1 LLRISPNEIITQCG
15 FPHSADGATVTA
27 IAIAEPSNS
36 AKPAWRWIGL
46 LSLLF
51 AASLIAATVYGFV
64 YEREAKNLVEEA
76 QVAAQLQAEVLKSEL
91 EKQRSVPAILAMDT
105 DLIESVHNPSLQHS
119 LAISKKLELVRRDT
133 RGAVIYVIDK
143 NGRTLSASNYAA
155 PDSFVGQNFSF
166 RRYFSEALKHGDAEQ
181 FALGSVSKRPGLYFA
196 HRIEKGTGPSGVVV
210 VKLEFDEIETSWRRA
225 STRTFVTDSS
235 HQILLTSVPKLRFQK
250 LPLVAPD
257 QIVTSLPAP
266 IPGWILTVYSSRKD
280 AIQSARSATL
290 IAILV
295 EILLAVL
302 LLWLSRRRKHIA
314 ERATAEASYRVRLE
328 QDVARRTQELR
339 AVNDLLSKEIAERQ
353 QAERRLNILQADLVQ
368 ANKLAQLGQITA
380 GVAHEINQPLGAI
393 RILADNCLALLGKKD
408 SKASTLIGNN
418 LDTIVRLNERIGHI
432 TRELRAFSR
441 KGNRET
447 GPISLKDALNS
458 AILLNQSRLREN
470 KVKLIRDPFD
480 PKTQVIG
487 GRIRLEQVLVN
498 LLQNAFEALEDSPRP
513 QIRISVV
520 VEGDWVLVR
529 IIDNG
534 PGLPPEVANAL
545 FTPFT
550 TTKENGLG
558 LGLVIAHDIVRDLGG
573 ELTAE
578 STENGTTFTVKL
590 KKVQP

>member
-1 LLRISPNEIITQCG
+1 M
-15 FPHSADGATVTA
+15 TA
-27 IAIAEPSNS
+27 IAIAESSLP
-36 AKPAWRWIGL
+36 AKPAWRWVGL

-64 YEREAKNLVEEA
+64 YEREAATLVEEA
-76 QVAAQLQAEVLKSEL
+76 HVAAQLQAEALKSEL
-91 EKQRSVPAILAMDT
+91 EKQRSIPVILAMDA
-105 DLIESVHNPSLQHS
+105 DLIDSVRNPSFRHS
-119 LAISKKLELVRRDT
+119 LDISKKLDRISHDS
-133 RGAVIYVIDK
+133 RGTTVIYVIDEH
-143 NGRTLSASNYAA
+143 GRTLSASNYAEA
-155 PDSFVGQNFSF
+155 DTFVDQNFGF
-166 RRYFSEALKHGDAEQ
+166 RRYFSEALKRGNAEQ
-181 FALGSVSKRPGLYFA
+181 FALGAVSKRPGLFFA
-196 HRIEKGTGPSGVVV
+196 HRIENGVGPSGVVV
-210 VKLEFDEIETSWRRA
+210 VKVEFDELEASWSGA

-250 LPLVAPD
+250 LPAASPD

-266 IPGWILTVYSSRKD
+266 IPGWTLTVYSSRKD
-280 AIQSARSATL
+280 AIRSARDATL

-295 EILLAVL
+295 ETLFAVL
-302 LLWLSRRRKHIA
+302 LLWLSRRRRHIA
-314 ERATAEASYRVRLE
+314 ERATAEARYRVRLE
-328 QDVARRTQELR
+328 QDVARRTEELR
-339 AVNDLLSKEIAERQ
+339 AVNDLLSKEISERQ
-353 QAERRLNILQADLVQ
+353 QAEGRLNILQADLVQ

-393 RILADNCLALLGKKD
+393 RILADNCLALLGKRD
-408 SKASTLIGNN
+408 GKASTLISNN

-447 GPISLKDALNS
+447 GPISLKDALDS

-480 PKTQVIG
+480 PNTQVIG

-498 LLQNAFEALEDSPRP
+498 LLQNAFEALENSSRP
-513 QIRISVV
+513 QIRISIV
-520 VEGDWVLVR
+520 VEGDWVLIHV
-529 IIDNG
+529 IDNG
-534 PGLPPEVANAL
+534 PGLPPKIANSL

-573 ELTAE
+573 ELMAE
-578 STENGTTFTVKL
+578 STKGGTTFTVKL
-590 KKVQP
+590 KKV

>member
-1 LLRISPNEIITQCG
+1 MTS
-15 FPHSADGATVTA
+15 
-27 IAIAEPSNS
+27 IAIAESSLS
-36 AKPAWRWIGL
+36 AKPAWRWLGL

-51 AASLIAATVYGFV
+51 AASLIAVTIYGFV
-64 YEREAKNLVEEA
+64 YARETKMLVEEA
-76 QVAAQLQAEVLKSEL
+76 QVGAQLQAEVLKSEL
-91 EKQRSVPAILAMDT
+91 EKQRSVPAILAMDA
-105 DLIESVHNPSLQHS
+105 DLIESVRNPLLQHS
-119 LAISKKLELVRRDT
+119 LAISKKLDRVRQDT
-133 RGAVIYVIDK
+133 RGAVIYVIDEH
-143 NGRTLSASNYAA
+143 GRTLSASNYAE

-166 RRYFSEALKHGDAEQ
+166 RRYFSEALRRGDAEQ
-181 FALGSVSKRPGLYFA
+181 FALGSVSKHPGLYFA
-196 HRIEKGTGPSGVVV
+196 HRIENGTGPSGVVV
-210 VKLEFDEIETSWRRA
+210 VKLEFDEIEASWRRA
-225 STRTFVTDSS
+225 STRTFVTDLS

-250 LPLVAPD
+250 LPAASPD
-257 QIVTSLPAP
+257 KIVTSLPAP
-266 IPGWILTVYSSRKD
+266 ISGWTLTVYSSRED
-280 AIQSARSATL
+280 AIRSARAATL

-295 EILLAVL
+295 EILLGVS
-302 LLWLSRRRKHIA
+302 LLWLLRRRRHIV
-314 ERATAEASYRVRLE
+314 ERATAEARYRVRLE

-339 AVNDLLSKEIAERQ
+339 AVNNLLSKEISERQ
-353 QAERRLNILQADLVQ
+353 QAEGRLNILQADLVQ

-408 SKASTLIGNN
+408 SKASTLISNN

-447 GPISLKDALNS
+447 GPISLKDSLNS

-480 PKTQVIG
+480 PKIEVTG

-498 LLQNAFEALEDSPRP
+498 LLQNAFEALEGSPRP

-520 VEGDWVLVR
+520 VEYDWVLIR

-545 FTPFT
+545 FSPFT

-578 STENGTTFTVKL
+578 STEDGATFTVKL
-590 KKVQP
+590 KKV

>member
-1 LLRISPNEIITQCG
+1 M
-15 FPHSADGATVTA
+15 TA
-27 IAIAEPSNS
+27 IAIAEPSLP

-51 AASLIAATVYGFV
+51 AASLIVATVYGFV
-64 YEREAKNLVEEA
+64 YEREATTLVGEA

-91 EKQRSVPAILAMDT
+91 EKQRSVPVILAMDT
-105 DLIESVHNPSLQHS
+105 DLVESVRNPSPQHS
-119 LAISKKLELVRRDT
+119 LLISQKLETLRHAT
-133 RGAVIYVIDK
+133 RTAVIYVIDEH
-143 NGRTLSASNYAA
+143 GRTLSASNYAD
-155 PDSFVGQNFSF
+155 PDTFVGQNFGF
-166 RRYFSEALKHGDAEQ
+166 RRYFSEALKRGDAEQ
-181 FALGSVSKRPGLYFA
+181 FAMGSVSKRPGLFFA
-196 HRIEKGTGPSGVVV
+196 HRIENGAGPSGVVV
-210 VKLEFDEIETSWRRA
+210 DKVEFDEIEASWRGA
-225 STRTFVTDSS
+225 STRTFVTDAS
-235 HQILLTSVPKLRFQK
+235 HQILLTSVPKLRFQT
-250 LPLVAPD
+250 LPPASPD

-266 IPGWILTVYSSRKD
+266 IQGWTLTVYSSRKD
-280 AIQSARSATL
+280 AIQSARAATL

-295 EILLAVL
+295 EILLAVSL
-302 LLWLSRRRKHIA
+302 HWLSRRRKHIA
-314 ERATAEASYRVRLE
+314 ERATAEARYRVRLE

-339 AVNDLLSKEIAERQ
+339 AVNDLLSKEISERQ
-353 QAERRLNILQADLVQ
+353 QAEGRLNVLQADLVQ

-447 GPISLKDALNS
+447 GPISLKEALNS

-498 LLQNAFEALEDSPRP
+498 LLQNAFEALEGSPRP
-513 QIRISVV
+513 QIRISIVA
-520 VEGDWVLVR
+520 ESDWVLIH

-578 STENGTTFTVKL
+578 STKDGTTFTVKL
-590 KKVQP
+590 KKVRP

>member
-1 LLRISPNEIITQCG
+1 MTALAIEESSL
-15 FPHSADGATVTA
+15 SA
-27 IAIAEPSNS
+27 N
-36 AKPAWRWIGL
+36 PAWRWIGL

-51 AASLIAATVYGFV
+51 AASLIAATVYGLV
-64 YEREAKNLVEEA
+64 YEREARSLVEEA
-76 QVAAQLQAEVLKSEL
+76 QVAAQLQAEALKSEL
-91 EKQRSVPAILAMDT
+91 EKQRSVPVILAMDT
-105 DLIESVHNPSLQHS
+105 DLIESVQNPLPQHS
-119 LAISKKLELVRRDT
+119 FAISKKLERLRRDT
-133 RGAVIYVIDK
+133 RGAVIYVIDEQ
-143 NGRTLSASNYAA
+143 GRTLSASNYAA
-155 PDSFVGQNFSF
+155 PDSFVDQNFSF
-166 RRYFSEALKHGDAEQ
+166 RRYFSEALKRGDAEQ
-181 FALGSVSKRPGLYFA
+181 FALGSVSKRPGLYIA
-196 HRIEKGTGPSGVVV
+196 HRIENGSGPSGVVV
-210 VKLEFDEIETSWRRA
+210 VKVEFDEVEASWRRA
-225 STRTFVTDSS
+225 STRTYVADSS
-235 HQILLTSVPKLRFQK
+235 QQILLTSVPKLRFQK
-250 LPLVAPD
+250 LPAVSPD

-266 IPGWILTVYSSRKD
+266 IPGWTLTVYSSRED
-280 AIQSARSATL
+280 AIRSARAATL

-295 EILLAVL
+295 ETLLTVS

-314 ERATAEASYRVRLE
+314 EQATAEAHYRVRLE

-339 AVNDLLSKEIAERQ
+339 AVNNLLSKEISERQ
-353 QAERRLNILQADLVQ
+353 QAEGRLNMLQADLVQ

-408 SKASTLIGNN
+408 SKSSALVSNN

-447 GPISLKDALNS
+447 GPISLKDSLNS

-480 PKTQVIG
+480 SKIQVIG

-498 LLQNAFEALEDSPRP
+498 LLQNAFEALEASPRP
-513 QIRISVV
+513 QIRISIVV
-520 VEGDWVLVR
+520 DCDWVLIH

-573 ELTAE
+573 ELTVK
-578 STENGTTFTVKL
+578 STKDGTTFTVKL
-590 KKVQP
+590 KKV